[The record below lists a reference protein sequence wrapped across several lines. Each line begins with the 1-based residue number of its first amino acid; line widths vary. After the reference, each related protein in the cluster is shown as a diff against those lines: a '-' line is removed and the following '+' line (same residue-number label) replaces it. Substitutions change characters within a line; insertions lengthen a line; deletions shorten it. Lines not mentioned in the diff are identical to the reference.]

1 LADDRVALVKQA
13 SDIVEVVG
21 TYLSLRPAGQKYRG
35 LCPFHDDHRPSL
47 DVDPRHQNFRCW
59 SCQKNGDVLTFVQEI
74 ERVTFREALEMLAR
88 RAGITLEKKLASPH
102 QLDRA
107 RMLDVVRWAQEHYQ
121 RCLLDSPL
129 AETARQYLGER
140 RLTGETVRRF
150 GLGFAP
156 PAGDWLAQKAQQAG
170 LSTELL
176 EKVGLLA
183 QRQESR
189 GYYDRFRDRIIFP
202 IRDTRSQTVGFG
214 GRILP
219 TSPFVDRVPKYYNS
233 CDTPLFSKSEQLYG
247 LDQARLPA
255 AAAGCLAVVEG
266 YVDVLMAHQMGVGQV
281 VATMGTALNER
292 HVRHL
297 RRFVNRVVL
306 VFDADA
312 GGKSGVDRAL
322 SLFASHD
329 MDLAIAT
336 LPEGLDPCD
345 LLVERGGDAFRAI
358 LASAVDAL
366 EFKLIQALAAES
378 AAGIEGRRRAADAVL
393 GVIGLAPEMAG
404 TAGSIKRQ
412 LMITRI
418 SQRLA
423 LKEEDVWAR
432 LKELRGRVRDRQQ
445 KGAPP
450 MGQMELPPA
459 AAEERE
465 LLQVLLAEP
474 RLVAVAAADIQPQQI
489 AHLGLRE
496 LLQGLYDLEA
506 AGEPPTLDSLR
517 ARLDQPRLA
526 ELALELQD
534 VGRMNPDRESWLRQL
549 LAEFR
554 RRRQIEPVQQ
564 EIKNQLHAAQDHATA
579 VELLRRLQTQTID
592 APGPV
597 RTAGPGT

>member
-13 SDIVEVVG
+13 NDIVDVVG
-21 TYLSLRPAGQKYRG
+21 AYLTLRQAGQKYRG

-59 SCQKNGDVLTFVQEI
+59 SCQKNGDVLTFIQEI
-74 ERVTFREALEMLAR
+74 ERVTFREALEILAR
-88 RAGITLEKKLASPH
+88 RAGITLENRPASP
-102 QLDRA
+102 QQQGRA

-129 AETARQYLGER
+129 GETARRYLGER
-140 RLTGETVRRF
+140 QLTGETVRRF

-156 PAGDWLAQKAQQAG
+156 PAGDWLAQRAEQAG
-170 LSTELL
+170 LSAELL

-183 QRQESR
+183 PRQEGH
-189 GYYDRFRDRIIFP
+189 GYYDRFRDRLMFP
-202 IRDTRSQTVGFG
+202 IRDTRGQTVGFG

-219 TSPFVDRVPKYYNS
+219 SSPFVDRAPKYYNS
-233 CDTPLFSKSEQLYG
+233 CDTPIFSKSEQLYG
-247 LDQARLPA
+247 LDLARQAGA
-255 AAAGCLAVVEG
+255 TAGYLAVVEG
-266 YVDVLMAHQMGVGQV
+266 YVDVLMAHQMGIGQV

-297 RRFVNRVVL
+297 RRFVPRVVL

-312 GGKSGVDRAL
+312 GGQSGVDRAL
-322 SLFASHD
+322 ALFSGHD

-345 LLVERGGDAFRAI
+345 LLVQQGAEAFRTV
-358 LASAVDAL
+358 LAGAVDAL
-366 EFKLIQALAAES
+366 EFKLHQALAVES

-393 GVIGLAPEMAG
+393 GVIALAPEMAG

-412 LMITRI
+412 LMLTRI

-432 LKELRGRVRDRQQ
+432 LKELRGRVRARQE
-445 KGAPP
+445 KTATEDEP
-450 MGQMELPPA
+450 LARPA

-474 RLVAVAAADIQPQQI
+474 PLVATAAAQI
-489 AHLGLRE
+489 RPEEIDHLGLRQ

-506 AGEPPTLDSLR
+506 AGEPPTLDLLR
-517 ARLDQPRLA
+517 ARLDEPRLA
-526 ELALELQD
+526 ELALDLQE
-534 VGRMNPDRESWLRQL
+534 VGRLNSDREGWLRQL
-549 LAEFR
+549 MTEFR
-554 RRRQIEPVQQ
+554 RKRQVEPVQQ
-564 EIKNQLHAAQDHATA
+564 EIKNQLHAAHDHATA

-592 APGPV
+592 TAPGTA
-597 RTAGPGT
+597 RGAGPRT